1 MILIENLSKKFATP
15 NGEKK
20 VLDNISISIKDGTL
34 FGIKG
39 DSGIGKS
46 TLVSIIAGLQKA
58 DGGTVT
64 VDGTETTSLSDD
76 EICSFRNRNIGFV
89 SQEQS
94 FLENLS
100 VIDNVV
106 LVSLLSRKKRR
117 AERKDIERAEKLLAD
132 LGIGNLA
139 KQSPS
144 SLSGGE
150 NRRLLI
156 ARALMNDPKTIIA
169 DEPTDALDRDMA
181 DETVGIFKRLSESGK
196 TVVLVTHDEEALK
209 KCDEIFFMQK

>member
-20 VLDNISISIKDGTL
+20 VLDNISLSIKDGTL
-34 FGIKG
+34 FGISG

-58 DGGTVT
+58 DGGKVAI
-64 VDGTETTSLSDD
+64 DGTETTSLSDD
-76 EICSFRNRNIGFV
+76 EMCSFRNRNIGFV

-94 FLENLS
+94 FLENLN
-100 VIDNVV
+100 VIENVV

-169 DEPTDALDRDMA
+169 DEPTDALDRETA
-181 DETVGIFKRLSESGK
+181 DETIGIFKRLSESGK
-196 TVVLVTHDEEALK
+196 TVVLVTHDGESLK
-209 KCDEIFFMQK
+209 KCDEIFFMRK